1 MIYFDAS
8 ALITYVSQRPN
19 FRALDQYLRERPGI
33 GLATSTVGLVETVRA
48 CDAMGD
54 FPNLMAQLLR
64 DYTELRLTTNIRDRA
79 ADLPGGLRALDAIHV
94 ATAETLADDLI
105 SLISYD
111 KKMLELATSRGIP
124 VASPGMAA

>member
-1 MIYFDAS
+1 MDKHAQTGWLS
-8 ALITYVSQRPN
+8 KLVSR
-19 FRALDQYLRERPGI
+19 RSV
-33 GLATSTVGLVETVRA
+33 LATSTVGLVETVRA